1 MIAMC
6 PMFGLNTPACR
17 VVAFAGALVVGG
29 ADPAAAQPRPDW
41 VDSDRTAPS
50 GMTYRT
56 FDSTHAGGDVSY
68 LIYLPPD
75 YDTAATR
82 RYPVIYWMHGL
93 GGRQSGGARLAARLD
108 RGIRAGEAPEVIVVS
123 INGLRASMYSDSK
136 DGQRPVESMIVE
148 DLVPHVDATY
158 RTIPRRQARAVA
170 GMSMGGYGTFRLGFK
185 YPELFGVMS
194 SFAAALHTE
203 ATLAENRAAVYD
215 AVYGGDADYARR
227 NTPWT
232 LAEENADAV
241 RGRTVIR
248 QIIGTADGLLE
259 WNRAFHRLLEQ
270 RGVEH
275 DYIEVPDV
283 AHDYDGLS
291 ATIGDATFAFYRRA
305 FGEGAETR

>member
-1 MIAMC
+1 MI
-6 PMFGLNTPACR
+6 GLKPSAR
-17 VVAFAGALVVGG
+17 RAVALAGALVIG
-29 ADPAAAQPRPDW
+29 AAGPALAQARAAW
-41 VDSDRTAPS
+41 VDPDRTPPS
-50 GMTYRT
+50 GMRYRT
-56 FDSTHAGGDVSY
+56 FHSAQADGDVSY
-68 LIYLPPD
+68 LVYLPPD
-75 YDTAATR
+75 YEAAATR

-93 GGRQSGGARLAARLD
+93 GGRQAGGARLAARLD
-108 RGIRAGEAPEVIVVS
+108 RGSRAGEAPAVIVVS

-136 DGQRPVESMIVE
+136 DGLRPVESMIVD

-158 RTIPRRQARAVA
+158 RTVPQRQARAVA

-185 YPELFGVMS
+185 YPEFFGVMS

-203 ATLAENRAAVYD
+203 ATLAENRAAIYE
-215 AVYGGDADYARR
+215 AVYGGDADYARQ

-232 LAEENADAV
+232 LAEMNADAV

-283 AHDYDGLS
+283 AHDYDAL
-291 ATIGDATFAFYRRA
+291 AAAIGNATFEFYRRA
-305 FGEGAETR
+305 FGEGTESATR